1 MMKFIVLDNSGGS
14 AMTEKEKH
22 GVSFRV
28 FNNRIDAWAHL
39 IEHDNG
45 PDARVAQIEI
55 KIIEESGVNE

>member
-1 MMKFIVLDNSGGS
+1 MMKFIVLDNGDGS
-14 AMTEKEKH
+14 PVTENEKH

-28 FNNRIDAWAHL
+28 FNNRIDAWVHL

>member
-14 AMTEKEKH
+14 AMTENEKH
-22 GVSFRV
+22 SVSFRG

-55 KIIEESGVNE
+55 NIIEESGVNE

>member
-1 MMKFIVLDNSGGS
+1 MKFIVLDCSEGVPVLS
-14 AMTEKEKH
+14 KEKR

-39 IEHDNG
+39 IEHDSG

>member
-1 MMKFIVLDNSGGS
+1 
-14 AMTEKEKH
+14 MTDKEKH

-45 PDARVAQIEI
+45 LDARVAQIEI

>member
-1 MMKFIVLDNSGGS
+1 MMEFIVLDKSGGG
-14 AMTEKEKH
+14 AVTDNEKH

-28 FNNRIDAWAHL
+28 FNNRKDAWVHL
-39 IEHDNG
+39 IERDNG

>member
-1 MMKFIVLDNSGGS
+1 MMKFIVLDCSEGAPVLS
-14 AMTEKEKH
+14 KEKH

-28 FNNRIDAWAHL
+28 FNNRIDAWVHL
-39 IEHDNG
+39 IERDNG